1 MVLSS
6 FSQDISKVDWDK
18 HIDNLI
24 NNNRI
29 VPSKKSLYLSLKRI
43 ISEKTEGVNF
53 GVLLSGGVDS
63 SIIAKICKDLGR
75 DFRCFCVGIK
85 GSKDIFHAQEVS
97 HYFNLN
103 LVLNS
108 SFP

>member
-53 GVLLSGGVDS
+53 GVL
-63 SIIAKICKDLGR
+63 
-75 DFRCFCVGIK
+75 
-85 GSKDIFHAQEVS
+85 
-97 HYFNLN
+97 
-103 LVLNS
+103 
-108 SFP
+108 